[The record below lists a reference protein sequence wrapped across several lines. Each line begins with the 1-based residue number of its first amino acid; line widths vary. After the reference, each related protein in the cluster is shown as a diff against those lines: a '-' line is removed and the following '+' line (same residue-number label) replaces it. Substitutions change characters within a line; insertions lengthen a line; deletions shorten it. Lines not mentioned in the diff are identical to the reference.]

1 MGNFSQDPDKRAA
14 DAAKKHYVAVRL
26 QQAVPVLDADWNL
39 LEDLRRGEMETLA
52 SLFIGDGVPVGSDG
66 FHILASTQ
74 PSPPPNDFVI
84 RAGSCIVGGKLTI
97 NDADTSYAT
106 QPNFGNPNLVPP
118 LAALTTPAADK
129 TFIVYLDVFEEEVD
143 SLRDP
148 GLIDIRIGIETAL
161 RLKRNWAV
169 RVARVPEDFPLPPA
183 PPPAPPPGHLF
194 LELAQL
200 DRKAGNPAI
209 DKTMIK
215 DLRDTQLSIKRKIEV
230 RDGAGN
236 IVVTNARFQQMLQNT
251 RNNLLALISY
261 ITSQFN
267 PIFVPLLSGEI
278 LGLQAADHIARAAD
292 AGLALVNSSNF
303 ANPGALQY
311 MTQLY
316 DAQENF
322 RKVWHDVV
330 LMLMPGGIVKKYA
343 SYTTFVQRLDDR
355 LNSPLPVGP
364 LTPLRTALNTG
375 DLAAAVAMQE
385 EIARLFGTAS
395 GTIPRGAITVFLF
408 NSSPQ
413 SNLTTGV
420 PVRFEF
426 HVRSAT
432 TLADTYTVNV
442 LPPAPSDPPAQW
454 PWTVVNAAGNPIP
467 GNRVPIGA
475 APDEVPVFVNVMV
488 QTGQSGLQLR
498 VTSDANPDEITQ
510 TSNHFLLTEGQPP
523 PLGEQKIQFSVA
535 LIVNG
540 TKDPATGVI
549 DVSRTKTCALQIQ
562 VFNNSGQDATF
573 SMSIAKQNET
583 QPGSWNADYQ
593 GDPSRLIPNAGFVRE
608 PLHMTPAAN
617 AGAVEIVFT
626 AQATIQGL
634 SGQFVIPFAAVS

>member
-39 LEDLRRGEMETLA
+39 LDDLRRSELENLA

-84 RAGSCIVGGKLTI
+84 RAGLCIVGGKSTV

-106 QPNFGNPNLVPP
+106 QPNFGNPDLVPP
-118 LAALTTPAADK
+118 LATLTTPAADQ
-129 TFIVYLDVFEEEVD
+129 TLIVYLDVFEEEVD

-148 GLIDIRIGIETAL
+148 GLVDIRIGIETAI

-169 RVARVPEDFPLPPA
+169 RVDVSLPA
-183 PPPAPPPGHLF
+183 PPVGHLF
-194 LELAQL
+194 LQLAQL
-200 DRKAGNPAI
+200 KRKAGVASI
-209 DKTMIK
+209 DKSMIT

-236 IVVTNARFQQMLQNT
+236 IVVDNARFQQMLQNT
-251 RNNLLALISY
+251 RNNLLKLINY

-267 PIFVPLLSGEI
+267 PIFVPLTSGEI
-278 LGLQAADHIARAAD
+278 LGVQAADHIARAAD

-303 ANPGALQY
+303 ANPGALNY
-311 MTQLY
+311 MMQLY

-330 LMLMPGGIVKKYA
+330 LMLGGIVKKYA

-355 LNSPLPVGP
+355 LNSTVPVGQFTS
-364 LTPLRTALNTG
+364 LLTALNAS

-395 GTIPRGAITVFLF
+395 AAVPRGAITVFLA
-408 NSSPQ
+408 NSPPG
-413 SNLTTGV
+413 NLNTGALA
-420 PVRFEF
+420 RFEF

-432 TLADTYTVNV
+432 TLADTYTVTM
-442 LPPAPSDPPAQW
+442 LPAGGW
-454 PWTVVNAAGNPIP
+454 PRMVVDTGGNPIP
-467 GNRVPIGA
+467 NNKVSIGPAPAEVPI
-475 APDEVPVFVNVMV
+475 FVNVTV
-488 QTGQSGLQLR
+488 QSGSSGLQLQ

-510 TSNHFLLTEGQPP
+510 TSNLFNLTAGQPAP
-523 PLGEQKIQFSVA
+523 PGEEKIQFSVA
-535 LIVNG
+535 PNIVNG
-540 TKDPATGVI
+540 TKDPATGAI
-549 DVSRTKTCALQIQ
+549 NVSRTKTCSLQVQ
-562 VFNNSGQDATF
+562 VFNNSGQNATF
-573 SMSIAKQNET
+573 SMSIAKQSET
-583 QPGSWNADYQ
+583 AAGSWSAVYN
-593 GDPSRLIPNAGFVRE
+593 GDAQTPIPNGGFVPE
-608 PLHMTPAAN
+608 PMAITPATN
-617 AGAVEIVFT
+617 AVAVQIVFT
-626 AQATIQGL
+626 AQATIQGSTV
-634 SGQFVIPFAAVS
+634 SGQFVIPFVAVS